1 LWETLVLIDQV
12 TGNLLLVEPQ
22 SGTLLPV
29 SFNSIFDSVVD
40 LKNRLTGDGAMR
52 GQRKGAIHR

>member
-1 LWETLVLIDQV
+1 M
-12 TGNLLLVEPQ
+12 LVEPQ

-40 LKNRLTGDGAMR
+40 LKNRLTGDGAKEREPSMDE
-52 GQRKGAIHR
+52 GTTKTPNPLNTVFTGVY